1 MTKNTLFHFL
11 FFWKLQLVLTV
22 IILQVEGKIKKLRI
36 EKYTEELKHNDNNG
50 SQLTILYIMYYFA
63 TKHFVDNNLPVRL
76 CQLCHYLQ
84 PLRNSVKTTTADIE

>member
-22 IILQVEGKIKKLRI
+22 IILQVEEKIKKLRI
-36 EKYTEELKHNDNNG
+36 EKYTEELKYNDNNG

-76 CQLCHYLQ
+76 CHYLQ
-84 PLRNSVKTTTADIE
+84 PLRNGVTTTTADIE